1 MSALENAVRVSSEK
15 QTLILAGE
23 PLPQRSVVAGMARFA
38 YIDSQRPLTVIATP
52 VDDPMLL
59 ELTSSS
65 RDPVS
70 RLSSNRSNSHAAAD
84 AYARTQELAGSGA
97 RSAII
102 DTYA

>member
-1 MSALENAVRVSSEK
+1 MSALENAVRVGSEK

-23 PLPQRSVVAGMARFA
+23 SVPRRSVLAGARGFA
-38 YIDSQRPLTVIATP
+38 YIDSQRPLTIVATP

-59 ELTSSS
+59 ELTSLS
-65 RDPVS
+65 RDLVS
-70 RLSSNRSNSHAAAD
+70 PADRGNAYSAAE
-84 AYARTQELAGSGA
+84 AYARTQELASGRA

>member
-23 PLPQRSVVAGMARFA
+23 PIPQRGVVSGVRRFA
-38 YIDSQRPLTVIATP
+38 YVDSQPPLTVIATP

-59 ELTSSS
+59 ELMSPS
-65 RDPVS
+65 RDLVS
-70 RLSSNRSNSHAAAD
+70 PGLAERGSSHSVAD
-84 AYARTQELAGSGA
+84 AYARTQELAGGSA
-97 RSAII
+97 RRAII

>member
-1 MSALENAVRVSSEK
+1 VRVSSEK

-23 PLPQRSVVAGMARFA
+23 PVPQRGAVAATRSFA
-38 YIDSQRPLTVIATP
+38 NIHSQRPLNIIATP

-59 ELTSSS
+59 ELTSLS
-65 RDPVS
+65 RDLVS
-70 RLSSNRSNSHAAAD
+70 RRSADRGNSYGAAG
-84 AYARTQELAGSGA
+84 AYARTQALAGGSA